1 MLWQHARRGSQRR
14 WWQEPWGEDGGT
26 EGWGPDGPLPPS
38 SSGGALPSAEQV
50 ITFFCCDGSMVQLGA
65 RPSPLQQA
73 ERRSARRHSAAD
85 SMPLPEEQGLCIGS
99 VFTIRATNGHD
110 VKRKLDLRGF
120 CFSTERL
127 FERVEDTVLA
137 RGGEVFEAE
146 RLLKRCPAV
155 TLLCCAVLRHFCA
168 PLLCDAVPRHVVLF
182 AVCCVR
188 CVITSRFEWQHH
200 SRLPLTCSGVHEA
213 LVMTVAIPLL
223 W

>member
-1 MLWQHARRGSQRR
+1 MAAAIVHSAAPCRLGRPARAAGGCRRLGVAHARRGSQRR

-73 ERRSARRHSAAD
+73 ERRSSRRHSAAD

-137 RGGEVFEAE
+137 RGGEVFETE
-146 RLLKRCPAV
+146 RLLK
-155 TLLCCAVLRHFCA
+155 
-168 PLLCDAVPRHVVLF
+168 
-182 AVCCVR
+182 
-188 CVITSRFEWQHH
+188 
-200 SRLPLTCSGVHEA
+200 SGVHEA

-223 W
+223 WGVPPEYEHLKAGIKTGGGIIDNISRHWYIY